1 MRRRYLLV
9 LTLIVLIAVL
19 SLIYYLAPSTPLSKY
34 IEPQNQENGTSTP
47 SILPFK
53 LPWETT
59 QTTTNK
65 SSGGGAGGDG
75 SGGSGSGGSG
85 SGGSE
90 SGGSGSG
97 SGGTENNEGSEIIN
111 APRVYNQISA
121 DSVPEGLKIL
131 ASYYVDNAIYFQ
143 KLDAPFNLE
152 VDPNSPICV
161 LIASETYGNPLRW
174 TVDGQ
179 DCEYSVCEVYS
190 YNRTDTVYSDHGC
203 LINMDTNHSLTLY
216 SPA

>member
-9 LTLIVLIAVL
+9 LASIVLITVF
-19 SLIYYLAPSTPLSKY
+19 SIICYLTLLTPLSGY
-34 IEPQNQENGTSTP
+34 NEPQNQENGTATP

-53 LPWETT
+53 LPWERT

-65 SSGGGAGGDG
+65 SSGGGAGGGG

-85 SGGSE
+85 SGGSGA
-90 SGGSGSG
+90 GGSIS
-97 SGGTENNEGSEIIN
+97 SERTIIIKT
-111 APRVYNQISA
+111 YYLLSA

-131 ASYYVDNAIYFQ
+131 ASYYIDNAMYFQ

-152 VDPNSPICV
+152 ADPNSPVCV
-161 LIASETYGNPLRW
+161 LIASETYGSPLRW

>member
-19 SLIYYLAPSTPLSKY
+19 SVIYYLAPSTPLSKY

-53 LPWETT
+53 FPWETT

-75 SGGSGSGGSG
+75 GGSGSGGSG

-90 SGGSGSG
+90 SGGSIS
-97 SGGTENNEGSEIIN
+97 SERTIITKTYYSLN
-111 APRVYNQISA
+111 A

-131 ASYYVDNAIYFQ
+131 ASYYVDNVIYFQ

-152 VDPNSPICV
+152 ADPNSPVCV

-190 YNRTDTVYSDHGC
+190 YNRTDSVYSDHGC

>member
-9 LTLIVLIAVL
+9 LTLIVLIAVI
-19 SLIYYLAPSTPLSKY
+19 SVIYLAPSTPLSSY
-34 IEPQNQENGTSTP
+34 NEPQNQENGTATP

-53 LPWETT
+53 LPWERT

-65 SSGGGAGGDG
+65 SSGGGAGGGG

-85 SGGSE
+85 SGGSGA
-90 SGGSGSG
+90 GGSIS
-97 SGGTENNEGSEIIN
+97 SERTIIIKT
-111 APRVYNQISA
+111 YYLLSA

-131 ASYYVDNAIYFQ
+131 ASYYVDNAMYFQ

-152 VDPNSPICV
+152 ADPNSPVCV
-161 LIASETYGNPLRW
+161 LIASETYGSPLRW

-203 LINMDTNHSLTLY
+203 LINMDTNHSLILY

>member
-1 MRRRYLLV
+1 MRRRYLPV
-9 LTLIVLIAVL
+9 LTLIVLITVI
-19 SLIYYLAPSTPLSKY
+19 SVIYLTLSTPLSGY
-34 IEPQNQENGTSTP
+34 NEPQNQENGTSIP

-53 LPWETT
+53 LPWERT

-65 SSGGGAGGDG
+65 SSGGGAVGAG
-75 SGGSGSGGSG
+75 GGSGSGGSG
-85 SGGSE
+85 SGGSGA
-90 SGGSGSG
+90 GGSIS
-97 SGGTENNEGSEIIN
+97 SERTIITKTYYSLN
-111 APRVYNQISA
+111 A

-152 VDPNSPICV
+152 ADPNSPVCV
-161 LIASETYGNPLRW
+161 LIASETYGSPLRW

-216 SPA
+216 LPA

>member
-9 LTLIVLIAVL
+9 LILIVLIAVL
-19 SLIYYLAPSTPLSKY
+19 SVIYYLTLSTPLSSY
-34 IEPQNQENGTSTP
+34 NEPQNQENGTSTP
-47 SILPFK
+47 YKLPFK
-53 LPWETT
+53 LPWEAA

-65 SSGGGAGGDG
+65 SSGGGAGGAGGGSG

-85 SGGSE
+85 SGSE
-90 SGGSGSG
+90 SGGSIS
-97 SGGTENNEGSEIIN
+97 SQRTIITKT
-111 APRVYNQISA
+111 YYSLSA

-131 ASYYVDNAIYFQ
+131 ASYYVDNAMYFQ

-152 VDPNSPICV
+152 ADPNSPVCV
-161 LIASETYGNPLRW
+161 LIASETYGSPLRW

>member
-1 MRRRYLLV
+1 MRKRYLPV
-9 LTLIVLIAVL
+9 LMVIALIAVF
-19 SLIYYLAPSTPLSKY
+19 SVIYYLTLLTPLSSY
-34 IEPQNQENGTSTP
+34 NEPQNQENGTSTP

-59 QTTTNK
+59 KTTTNK
-65 SSGGGAGGDG
+65 SSGDGAGGSG
-75 SGGSGSGGSG
+75 GGSGSGGSG
-85 SGGSE
+85 SGGGE
-90 SGGSGSG
+90 SGGSVS
-97 SGGTENNEGSEIIN
+97 SQRTIIT
-111 APRVYNQISA
+111 RTYYSLSA

-152 VDPNSPICV
+152 ADPNSPVCV
-161 LIASETYGNPLRW
+161 LIASETYGSPLRW

-216 SPA
+216 LPA

>member
-9 LTLIVLIAVL
+9 LTLIVLIAVI
-19 SLIYYLAPSTPLSKY
+19 SVIYLAPSTPLSSY
-34 IEPQNQENGTSTP
+34 NEPQNQENGTATP

-53 LPWETT
+53 LPWERT

-65 SSGGGAGGDG
+65 SSGGGAGGGG

-85 SGGSE
+85 SGGSGA
-90 SGGSGSG
+90 GGSIS
-97 SGGTENNEGSEIIN
+97 SERTIIIKT
-111 APRVYNQISA
+111 YYLLSA

-131 ASYYVDNAIYFQ
+131 ASYYIDNAMYFQ

-152 VDPNSPICV
+152 ADPNSPVCV
-161 LIASETYGNPLRW
+161 LIASETYGSPLRW

-203 LINMDTNHSLTLY
+203 LINMDTNHSLILY